1 MTLDLPAPLAAAD
14 VETWSDEVD
23 VVVVGFGIAGA
34 CAALEA
40 ARGGASVILLERA
53 AEYGGTSAMSGG
65 HFYLGGGTAVQQ
77 ATGVEDSAEEMFK
90 YLMAVSLEPDEAK
103 IRAFCEDSVE
113 HFDWIEA
120 LGMEFERTLYEKKAV
135 IQPGTEGLMFTGNE
149 KVHPFRDLAR
159 PAPRGH
165 KVPRPGDTGGA
176 KMVLDLLAER
186 IAETDV
192 DVRYET
198 GASNLVLSS
207 VDEEPRNEALVP
219 EEVAQQPSRR
229 ARGHVVG
236 VAWRRFDERGAI
248 RARSVVIAAGGYV
261 GNDAMVREFTPQL
274 GSKLFP
280 LASTYDDGL
289 GIRLGASVGGQLRFM
304 EQAFITAPFY
314 PPAQLVTG
322 IVVNKEGKRF
332 VAEDSYHSRTSGF
345 VMDQTDQAAYLIV
358 DSAHIEHPDFPLCP
372 FIDGWETVEEM
383 EQGLGIPTGQLAATL
398 TSYNENAAR
407 KEDPELHKHPD
418 WLEPQDTGPWGA
430 YDLTLGKAMYAG
442 FTMGGLRVSVDG
454 EVRRA
459 DGSVIP
465 GLYAAG
471 ACAVNIAQDGK
482 GYASGTQLAEGSY
495 FGRRT
500 GRHAA
505 RARM

>member
-1 MTLDLPAPLAAAD
+1 MTTDLPELLNASD

-40 ARGGASVILLERA
+40 ARAGASVVLLERA
-53 AEYGGTSAMSGG
+53 AEYGGTSAMAGG

-90 YLMAVSLEPDEAK
+90 YLMAVSLEPDEEK
-103 IRAFCEDSVE
+103 VRAFCDDSVE

-120 LGMEFERTLYEKKAV
+120 LGMEFERSLYPKKAV

-165 KVPRPGDTGGA
+165 KVPKPGDTGGA
-176 KMVLDLLAER
+176 KIVLDALAER

-198 GASNLVLSS
+198 GATNLV
-207 VDEEPRNEALVP
+207 VEVGP
-219 EEVAQQPSRR
+219 EGGGA
-229 ARGHVVG
+229 VVG
-236 VAWRRFDERGAI
+236 LAWRKYDERGFIKAK
-248 RARSVVIAAGGYV
+248 AVVVAAGGYV
-261 GNDAMVREFTPQL
+261 GNDKMIAEYTPQL
-274 GSKLFP
+274 GSRLFP

-289 GIRLGASVGGQLRFM
+289 GIRLGASAGAELRYM

-314 PPAQLVTG
+314 PPSQLVTG
-322 IVVNKEGKRF
+322 IVVNRLGKRF

-345 VMDQTDQAAYLIV
+345 VMDQPDQAAYLIV

-372 FIDGWETVEEM
+372 FIDGWESVEEM
-383 EQGLGIPTGQLAATL
+383 EEALGIPSGALAETL
-398 TSYNENAAR
+398 ASYNQHAEH
-407 KEDPELHKHPD
+407 KEDPDFHKHPD

-442 FTMGGLRVSVDG
+442 FTMGGMRVALDG
-454 EVRRA
+454 
-459 DGSVIP
+459 
-465 GLYAAG
+465 
-471 ACAVNIAQDGK
+471 
-482 GYASGTQLAEGSY
+482 
-495 FGRRT
+495 
-500 GRHAA
+500 
-505 RARM
+505 

>member
-1 MTLDLPAPLAAAD
+1 MSLDLPAPIPAPD

-40 ARGGASVILLERA
+40 ARAGASVILLERA

-77 ATGVEDSAEEMFK
+77 ATGIEDSAEEMVK
-90 YLMAVSLEPDEAK
+90 YLMAVSLDPDEEK

-120 LGMEFERTLYEKKAV
+120 LGMQFERSFYPHKAV

-149 KVHPFRDLAR
+149 KVHPFRDLAK

-165 KVPRPGDTGGA
+165 KVPVAGDTGGA

-186 IAETDV
+186 LAETSI

-198 GASNLVLSS
+198 GAANLVVS
-207 VDEEPRNEALVP
+207 PGP
-219 EEVAQQPSRR
+219 EGGGA
-229 ARGHVVG
+229 VVG
-236 VAWRRFDERGAI
+236 VGWRKFDERGFI
-248 RARSVVIAAGGYV
+248 RASSTVIAAGGYV
-261 GNDAMVREFTPQL
+261 GNDTMVKEFTPQL

-314 PPAQLVTG
+314 PPSQLVTG

-345 VMDQTDQAAYLIV
+345 VMDQPGQAAYLIV
-358 DSAHIEHPDFPLCP
+358 DSVHIEHPDFPLCP

-383 EQGLGIPTGQLAATL
+383 EQGLGIPAGALVATL
-398 TSYNENAAR
+398 SSYNKHAAR
-407 KEDPELHKHPD
+407 HEDPELHKHPD

-454 EVRRA
+454 EVCREGGA
-459 DGSVIP
+459 VIP

-505 RARM
+505 RARA

>member
-1 MTLDLPAPLAAAD
+1 MTTDLPELVHTSD
-14 VETWSDEVD
+14 IERWSDEVD

-40 ARGGASVILLERA
+40 ARAGASVVLLERA
-53 AEYGGTSAMSGG
+53 ATYGGTSAMAGG
-65 HFYLGGGTAVQQ
+65 HFYLGGGTAVQK
-77 ATGVEDSAEEMFK
+77 AVGVEDSAEEMCK
-90 YLMAVSLEPDEAK
+90 YLMAVSLEPDEEK

-113 HFDWIEA
+113 HFDWIES
-120 LGMEFERTLYEKKAV
+120 LGMQFERTLYDEKAV
-135 IQPGTEGLMFTGNE
+135 IQPGTQGLMYTGNE
-149 KVHPFRDLAR
+149 KVHPFRELAR

-186 IAETDV
+186 LAETSV
-192 DVRYET
+192 EVRYET
-198 GASNLVLSS
+198 GATNLV
-207 VDEEPRNEALVP
+207 VGVGP
-219 EEVAQQPSRR
+219 EGGGA
-229 ARGHVVG
+229 VVG
-236 VAWRRFDERGAI
+236 VAWRRYDERGFI

-261 GNDAMVREFTPQL
+261 GNDTMVAEHTPQL

-289 GIRLGASVGGQLRFM
+289 GIRLGASVGGQLRCM
-304 EQAFITAPFY
+304 EQAFVTAPFY
-314 PPAQLVTG
+314 PPAKLVTG
-322 IVVNKEGKRF
+322 IVVNRLGKRF

-345 VMDQTDQAAYLIV
+345 VLDQPGQAAYLIV
-358 DSAHIEHPDFPLCP
+358 DSAHIEHPEFPLCP

-383 EQGLGIPTGQLAATL
+383 ESALGIPPGELVATL
-398 TSYNENAAR
+398 SSYNEHAAR
-407 KEDPELHKHPD
+407 TEDPDFGKHPD

-442 FTMGGLRVSVDG
+442 FTMGGLRVGLDG
-454 EVRRA
+454 QVQRE
-459 DGSVIP
+459 DGSVIG

-495 FGRRT
+495 FGRRA

-505 RARM
+505 GRHEAGAETA

>member
-1 MTLDLPAPLAAAD
+1 MTTDLPELLHGSD

-40 ARGGASVILLERA
+40 ARAGASVVLLERA
-53 AEYGGTSAMSGG
+53 AEYGGTSAMAGG
-65 HFYLGGGTAVQQ
+65 HFYLGGGTAVQK

-90 YLMAVSLEPDEAK
+90 YLMAVSLDPDEEK
-103 IRAFCEDSVE
+103 IRAFCDDSVE

-120 LGMEFERTLYEKKAV
+120 LGMEFERSLYEQKAV

-165 KVPRPGDTGGA
+165 KVPKPGDTGGA
-176 KMVLDLLAER
+176 KLVLDALAER
-186 IAETDV
+186 LAETDAE
-192 DVRYET
+192 VRYET
-198 GASNLVLSS
+198 GATNLVVSLRQAQDKRRSTT
-207 VDEEPRNEALVP
+207 EEGRD
-219 EEVAQQPSRR
+219 
-229 ARGHVVG
+229 GIVG
-236 VAWRRFDERGAI
+236 LAWRKYDERGVI
-248 RARSVVIAAGGYV
+248 RAKAVVIAAGGYV
-261 GNDAMVREFTPQL
+261 GNDKMVAEYTPLL
-274 GSKLFP
+274 GSRLFP

-289 GIRLGASVGGQLRFM
+289 GIRLGASAGAQLRFM

-345 VMDQTDQAAYLIV
+345 VMDQPDQAAYLIV
-358 DSAHIEHPDFPLCP
+358 DSAHIEHPSFPLCP
-372 FIDGWETVEEM
+372 FIDGWETVAEM
-383 EQGLGIPTGQLAATL
+383 EESLGIPTGALAKTL
-398 TSYNENAAR
+398 SSYNENAAR
-407 KEDPELHKHPD
+407 KEDPEFHKHPD

-442 FTMGGLRVSVDG
+442 FTMGGMRVGLDG
-454 EVRRA
+454 QVQRE
-459 DGSVIP
+459 DGSVIE

-495 FGRRT
+495 FGRRA

-505 RARM
+505 SAR